1 MDCNQVRLLTGMTV
15 DCRRVALLVLALV
28 ALLLRDG
35 SLPHQHLGASPGLY
49 NHDHDLSTLATVA
62 GALVP
67 DRPEPGPALVALAPI
82 VVPAVAVR
90 AAAPRCHAD
99 PRAPPRQAPPRDS

>member
-1 MDCNQVRLLTGMTV
+1 MMVDRRRLAV
-15 DCRRVALLVLALV
+15 LVLALV

-35 SLPHQHLGASPGLY
+35 SLSHQHFGTAPGLY

-67 DRPEPGPALVALAPI
+67 DSPEPGPVVVAFAPTAA
-82 VVPAVAVR
+82 PAAGVR
-90 AAAPRCHAD
+90 AVLPRCLAD
-99 PRAPPRQAPPRDS
+99 PRAPPRQEPPRDS